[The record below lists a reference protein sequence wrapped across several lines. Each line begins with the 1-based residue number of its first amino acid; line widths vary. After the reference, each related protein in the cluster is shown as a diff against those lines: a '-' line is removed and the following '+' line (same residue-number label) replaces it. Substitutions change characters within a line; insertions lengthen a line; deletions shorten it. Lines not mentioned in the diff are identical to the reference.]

1 MAIGVL
7 VETPGVTRKMYD
19 NVVKKLLKRKRNK
32 LGDWPVKGVLLHC
45 AGPTADGWRVFDV
58 WQSEAAFKR
67 FSKVLQPILKEEGF
81 PDVPPQVFRLAKFI
95 K

>member
-1 MAIGVL
+1 
-7 VETPGVTRKMYD
+7 
-19 NVVKKLLKRKRNK
+19 
-32 LGDWPVKGVLLHC
+32 
-45 AGPTADGWRVFDV
+45 VFDV